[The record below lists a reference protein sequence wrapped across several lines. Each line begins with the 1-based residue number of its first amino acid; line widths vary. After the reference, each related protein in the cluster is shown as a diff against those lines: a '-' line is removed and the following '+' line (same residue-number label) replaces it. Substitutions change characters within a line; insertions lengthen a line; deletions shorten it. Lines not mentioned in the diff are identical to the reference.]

1 MTETMLVS
9 QWIAWGPYLLMTF
22 ELAHLRAKQLVQ
34 KVHFSILLNLIY
46 KH

>member
-1 MTETMLVS
+1 MFVS
-9 QWIAWGPYLLMTF
+9 SCLALGPYLLMAF
-22 ELAHLRAKQLVQ
+22 ELTHLRAKQLVQ